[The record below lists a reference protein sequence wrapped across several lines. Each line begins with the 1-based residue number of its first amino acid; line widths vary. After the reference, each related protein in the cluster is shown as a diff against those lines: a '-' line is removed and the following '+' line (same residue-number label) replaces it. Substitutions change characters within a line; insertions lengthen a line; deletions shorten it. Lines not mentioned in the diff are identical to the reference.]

1 MTYAADACFTSAARS
16 QQRSNLTVRR
26 VAVVTLVGVVAV
38 AAVIIAISPFPGLAL
53 RIVIEELDPTSIS
66 WDGKTAWRRCDSA
79 IAGRTSWP
87 QSPQGA
93 CAAMHLCANEAPLS
107 DSQKQRLA
115 QAIRDTLNCPEL

>member
-1 MTYAADACFTSAARS
+1 MPALQARRGRSSLLIWRFGASRSSALS
-16 QQRSNLTVRR
+16 GSPHRR
-26 VAVVTLVGVVAV
+26 FL
-38 AAVIIAISPFPGLAL
+38 GLAL

-107 DSQKQRLA
+107 DSQKQQLA
-115 QAIRDTLNCPEL
+115 QAIRETPDCPKP

>member
-1 MTYAADACFTSAARS
+1 MLALQAQRRRS
-16 QQRSNLTVRR
+16 SFLNLAVRR
-26 VAVVTLVGVVAV
+26 VAIIGLVSVAAV
-38 AAVIIAISPFPGLAL
+38 AAAIIVISPFPGIAL

-107 DSQKQRLA
+107 DVQKQRLA
-115 QAIRDTLNCPEL
+115 QAIRDTPDCPEP

>member
-1 MTYAADACFTSAARS
+1 VTYAADACFTSAAPS
-16 QQRSNLTVRR
+16 QQRSNLAVRH
-26 VAVVTLVGVVAV
+26 VAIIILLGVAAV
-38 AAVIIAISPFPGLAL
+38 AAAIVAISPFPGLAL
-53 RIVIEELDPTSIS
+53 RIVFEELDPTSIS

-107 DSQKQRLA
+107 DIQEQQLA
-115 QAIRDTLNCPEL
+115 QAIRDTPDCPEP

>member
-1 MTYAADACFTSAARS
+1 LA
-16 QQRSNLTVRR
+16 LRR
-26 VAVVTLVGVVAV
+26 GAIIVLVGVAAV
-38 AAVIIAISPFPGLAL
+38 AAAIVAISPFPGMAL

-93 CAAMHLCANEAPLS
+93 CAAMRLCANEAPLS
-107 DSQKQRLA
+107 DSQKQQLA
-115 QAIRDTLNCPEL
+115 QVIRETPDCPEP

>member
-1 MTYAADACFTSAARS
+1 LA
-16 QQRSNLTVRR
+16 VRR
-26 VAVVTLVGVVAV
+26 VALITLLSVTAV
-38 AAVIIAISPFPGLAL
+38 AGAIVAISPFPGLAL

-87 QSPQGA
+87 QSPQDA

-107 DSQKQRLA
+107 DSQKQQLT
-115 QAIRDTLNCPEL
+115 QAIRDTPDCPES